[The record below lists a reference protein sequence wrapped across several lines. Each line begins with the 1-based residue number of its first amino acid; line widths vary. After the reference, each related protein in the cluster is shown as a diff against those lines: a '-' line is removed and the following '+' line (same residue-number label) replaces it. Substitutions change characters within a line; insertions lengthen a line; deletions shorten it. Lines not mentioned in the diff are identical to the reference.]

1 MTQITL
7 HQQSGMTLA
16 AFALLTGIP
25 AQRLIKY
32 AKTGRLVGARKNPLT
47 KKWWIYPP
55 AQIRMGRQL

>member
-1 MTQITL
+1 MSQITL
-7 HQQSGMTLA
+7 HQQQGMTLS

-25 AQRLIKY
+25 TKRLLIY

-55 AQIRMGRQL
+55 AQIRMGRQP